1 MKMKQMPYRVEQ
13 GAIERAKYRAKMA
26 VREAAHPTEHPSRG
40 VQWRWA
46 SAVAV
51 VAVLVVG
58 VIGFVKYYDN
68 YRQPEADLSPM
79 DELLAEMQSAPDE
92 LIAEWT
98 ADVVY
103 YEESDINAPI

>member
-1 MKMKQMPYRVEQ
+1 MPYRVEQ

-40 VQWRWA
+40 VRWRWA

-58 VIGFVKYYDN
+58 VIGFVKYYDD
-68 YRQPEADLSPM
+68 YRQPKVEQTPM
-79 DELLAEMQSAPDE
+79 EMLLAEMKNAPDE
-92 LIAEWT
+92 IIAEWT

-103 YEESDINAPI
+103 YEESDVNTPI